1 MRNLLLTL
9 CYDGSAY
16 HGWQVQRNAV
26 SVQQVFQQALEKVTG
41 TRPDVKG
48 CSRTD
53 TGVHARRF
61 CCSFHTEHT
70 IPPERLVAALNHFLP
85 RDVSVLACREVP
97 ADFHARYSCRGKEYE
112 YQIWNHPVRNPFLR
126 DRALHYYYSL
136 DLDRLN
142 AAAGAFIGR
151 HNFTSFCSAD
161 ARVKGDLSRTITCS
175 QWRREGDLVVYRVS
189 ADGFLYNM
197 VRILVGTQLWVA
209 AGKLAASDMH
219 GILSAEDRNA
229 AGPTAP
235 AAGLYLNRVFYDS
248 EDVNQ

>member
-1 MRNLLLTL
+1 M
-9 CYDGSAY
+9 
-16 HGWQVQRNAV
+16 
-26 SVQQVFQQALEKVTG
+26 
-41 TRPDVKG
+41 DVKG

-175 QWRREGDLVVYRVS
+175 QWRREGDLVAYRVS

>member
-97 ADFHARYSCRGKEYE
+97 ADFHARFSCKAKEYMYRIHNSE
-112 YQIWNHPVRNPFLR
+112 SKNPFTTDLELLYR
-126 DRALHYYYSL
+126 RKL
-136 DLDRLN
+136 DIPLMQE
-142 AAAGAFIGR
+142 AAITAAKISPVPERVCPTRFFLIISG
-151 HNFTSFCSAD
+151 SFPFS
-161 ARVKGDLSRTITCS
+161 
-175 QWRREGDLVVYRVS
+175 
-189 ADGFLYNM
+189 
-197 VRILVGTQLWVA
+197 
-209 AGKLAASDMH
+209 
-219 GILSAEDRNA
+219 
-229 AGPTAP
+229 
-235 AAGLYLNRVFYDS
+235 
-248 EDVNQ
+248 